1 MFHPRR
7 PALFRG
13 SAPVAQLF
21 RLRRVYFWDAMNTA
35 NSAPRSSYSPKCS
48 TAFTPIR
55 RNIHVAAAF
64 LAAVGLLFVT
74 RIAAAPQP
82 KAVAAPKPTSA
93 VPSRIHLD
101 KRVIGKLPIT
111 ELTEDQAITHA
122 LNRLGYG
129 PTPGE
134 VDHIKQI
141 GLETWIDRQLHPES
155 IDDSALDAR
164 LAKFPT
170 LTMSSQQLLAQFPP
184 PQLAAKQAG
193 ETLQQYKQQMAEKR
207 RATMSQSAPEMN
219 GADDTMN
226 RADQML
232 ARMQGPNRIVA
243 ELSMAKIDR
252 AVYSQRQLES
262 VMEDF
267 WFNHFNVFAAKGADR
282 WLLTSYVRDTIRP
295 NAMGKFQ
302 DLLTATAQ
310 SPAML
315 FYLDNWLSVDPA
327 AFEQMQQQRAARRA
341 RFRPLFPG
349 LFPQPP
355 QAAPENN
362 GNAQSQQA
370 ALRRKMRDL
379 GINENYGRE
388 VMELHTVG
396 VDAGYT
402 QQDVI
407 EMAKCLTGWTI
418 RAPRRDPQFMFRPA
432 FHAQG
437 PKTVMGRTIDAGGE
451 QDGIQA
457 LQFLANDPHT
467 ARRISAELARHF
479 VSDDPPPAL
488 VDRMTKEYEKTGG
501 DIRSVLRTMIY
512 SPEFWSRSAYRAKTK
527 TPFELVASTA
537 RALNADV
544 DVALPLVQWTARM
557 GEPLFLCQPPN
568 GYSDKAETWV
578 NSGALLN
585 RMNFALAI
593 ATNHTPGT
601 QVDPSSL
608 FGGESLADPG
618 AALDRAFQ
626 VFLDGQV
633 TPQTRRA
640 LEARL
645 DDPQMVQANLNEKSA
660 RAKEGFL
667 AALVLGSPEFQRR

>member
-1 MFHPRR
+1 MSNR
-7 PALFRG
+7 PSRQNRARSLFLATAAIAAG
-13 SAPVAQLF
+13 SF
-21 RLRRVYFWDAMNTA
+21 
-35 NSAPRSSYSPKCS
+35 
-48 TAFTPIR
+48 
-55 RNIHVAAAF
+55 VAARAI
-64 LAAVGLLFVT
+64 AAPNSNPASA
-74 RIAAAPQP
+74 RKAAAPTAQH
-82 KAVAAPKPTSA
+82 
-93 VPSRIHLD
+93 IHLD

-111 ELTEDQAITHA
+111 ELTEDEAILHA

-134 VDHIKQI
+134 VERIKQI
-141 GLETWIDRQLHPES
+141 GLETWINQQLDPEA

-164 LAKFPT
+164 LARFAT
-170 LTMSSQQLLAQFPP
+170 LSMSSQQLLAQFPP

-193 ETLQQYKQQMAEKR
+193 ESVQQYKEQLAEQR
-207 RATMSQSAPEMN
+207 RAARAQSMAQSSTMN
-219 GADDTMN
+219 GGDNGMN
-226 RADQML
+226 PAGQML
-232 ARMQGPNRIVA
+232 ARLQGPNRIVA

-252 AVYSQRQLES
+252 AVYSQRQLEA

-267 WFNHFNVFAAKGADR
+267 WFNHFNVFAGKGLDR
-282 WLLTSYVRDTIRP
+282 YFLTAYVRDTVRP
-295 NAMGKFQ
+295 NTMGKFQ

-327 AFEQMQQQRAARRA
+327 AFQQRQQQMAARRA
-341 RFRPLFPG
+341 RMRAIFPG
-349 LFPQPP
+349 FFPQAPGAQQAQAGTTADGQP
-355 QAAPENN
+355 QTAQAA
-362 GNAQSQQA
+362 QA
-370 ALRRKMRDL
+370 PRRKLRDL

-388 VMELHTVG
+388 IMELHTVG

-418 RAPRRDPQFMFRPA
+418 QTPRRDPQFIFRPA

-437 PKTVMGRTIDAGGE
+437 AKVIMGRTIDSGGE
-451 QDGIQA
+451 QDGLDA
-457 LQFLANDPHT
+457 LAMLANDPHT
-467 ARRISAELARHF
+467 AHHISLELARHF

-488 VDRMTKEYEKTGG
+488 VDRMTKEYQATGG

-512 SPEFWSRSAYRAKTK
+512 SPEFWSRSAYRAKVK

-537 RALNADV
+537 RALNANV

-585 RMNFALAI
+585 RLNFALAI
-593 ATNHTPGT
+593 ATNHAPGT
-601 QVDPSSL
+601 QVDL
-608 FGGESLADPG
+608 NNVFGEAAADDPD
-618 AALDRAFQ
+618 AALDRALET
-626 VFLDGQV
+626 FLDGQV
-633 TPQTRRA
+633 SPQTHA
-640 LEARL
+640 TLEARL
-645 DDPQMVQANLNEKSA
+645 HDPQLVPARLDDGSGGVNE
-660 RAKEGFL
+660 GLL
-667 AALVLGSPEFQRR
+667 AGLVLGTPEFQHR